1 MERIDCAYEM
11 LSDPALL
18 SLCHGS
24 IAHVP
29 CSPNVECV
37 LQRKQVSWIEW
48 PEGTFFPQWRP
59 PPPGARPPKPEHDAP
74 QGDPLSQEYSRICES
89 RWETSIHSHQP
100 KRKQNNPAP
109 LSTQWPEPPWPWLKQ
124 RPRNWKLDVEE
135 VSEDER
141 RVSWR
146 KHWNN
151 FFVKHH
157 TIPLDEGR
165 DKGKPSTIKGYTI
178 CPLTWRHPSPH
189 ASPNI

>member
-18 SLCHGS
+18 SLLHGS
-24 IAHVP
+24 ITHVP

-89 RWETSIHSHQP
+89 RWETPIHLHQP
-100 KRKQNNPAP
+100 RRNQNNPAP

-146 KHWNN
+146 RHLNN

-165 DKGKPSTIKGYTI
+165 DNGKPSTIKGYTI
-178 CPLTWRHPSPH
+178 CPSTWRHPSPH
-189 ASPNI
+189 ASP